1 MSYDEPIETIEND
14 VLTVG
19 VGAYDGGYILWQR
32 GLTAETNAD
41 DGVYFEYDDQ
51 IPGLSRKSTCR
62 ATHKGCR
69 PYHRLTWAGRT
80 CVGKTSLLRMK
91 SFPCNIALCHI

>member
-51 IPGLSRKSTCR
+51 IPGLS
-62 ATHKGCR
+62 
-69 PYHRLTWAGRT
+69 
-80 CVGKTSLLRMK
+80 
-91 SFPCNIALCHI
+91 